1 MPKQKGTSNSNKKRK
16 KKNESNVLSW
26 REQQRLNAARQKRLR
41 KRSRQ
46 GRRDASPPIAANG

>member
-1 MPKQKGTSNSNKKRK
+1 MPKQKGKSSGDK
-16 KKNESNVLSW
+16 KKKKKENNVLSW